1 MFAKAV
7 AATTA
12 AVQLPALGPDATKA
26 VAQPFDLCSRA
37 RMVVAQPFD
46 LCPRARMVAAL
57 VCCNLEL
64 AVLLLLTVN
73 AFLISE
79 ME

>member
-26 VAQPFDLCSRA
+26 VAQPFDLC
-37 RMVVAQPFD
+37 
-46 LCPRARMVAAL
+46 PRARMVAAL

-64 AVLLLLTVN
+64 ALLLLLTVN